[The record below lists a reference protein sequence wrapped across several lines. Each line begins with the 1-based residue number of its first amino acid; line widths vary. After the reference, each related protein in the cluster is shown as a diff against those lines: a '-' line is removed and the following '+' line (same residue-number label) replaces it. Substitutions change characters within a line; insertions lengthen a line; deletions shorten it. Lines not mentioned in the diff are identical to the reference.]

1 MQRQEK
7 EAAMEAEGIN
17 GGKGAKHASKRLSEF
32 MTDEVLGVLQEAAGD
47 EEVWKEAIRGPREF
61 LNARGI
67 ETPDDVEVMLY
78 ERAVPGRYVSAT
90 AVEPYCEPPLVAQW
104 VPAVIKECAKKV
116 VVAGPREYDPDLGG
130 FVHRG
135 TFEVCLIWSVRY
147 ENRWYC
153 ALPQLTAVP

>member
-1 MQRQEK
+1 MEPEATSGGEGVQRVPTRPS
-7 EAAMEAEGIN
+7 AF
-17 GGKGAKHASKRLSEF
+17 L
-32 MTDEVLGVLQEAAGD
+32 TDEVIAVLQEAAHD
-47 EEVWKEAIRGPREF
+47 EEVWKEAIRGPGEF
-61 LNARGI
+61 LRGRGF

-78 ERAVPGRYVSAT
+78 EIAIPTGRPVSAT
-90 AVEPYCEPPLVAQW
+90 AEEPYCEPPLVAQW

-116 VVAGPREYDPDLGG
+116 VVAGPREWDAGLGG

-135 TFEVCLIWSVRY
+135 TVEYCLVWSVRY